1 MAIGP
6 IVTLTTDFG
15 AGSTYPAQMKGVILS
30 IAPHARVIDITHDVP
45 PQDVLEGALALEA
58 AVPAFPAGTI
68 HVAIVDPGVGS
79 RRLAVAVL
87 TDLGV
92 FVGPDNGLFEL
103 VLRMTEVRQTVALD
117 RPAYHR
123 VQVAPTFH
131 GRDIFAPVAAHLAN
145 GAGLD
150 MVGSTIGTLKR
161 LSVPEARKVGD
172 EVHGEVL
179 TADRFGN
186 LITSIRAAD
195 LAERDMRSSV
205 VVIGGVATAF
215 MGRTYA
221 DVSVGELVAYLG
233 SSGRLEVGL
242 REGNALQQL
251 GAGRGTD
258 VIVKPG

>member
-1 MAIGP
+1 MATVP
-6 IVTLTTDFG
+6 IITLTTDFG

-79 RRLAVAVL
+79 QRLAIAVH

-103 VLRMTEVRQTVALD
+103 VLRTADLRNAVALD

-123 VQVAPTFH
+123 ALVAPTFH

-150 MVGSTIGTLKR
+150 VVGSAIGTLTR
-161 LSVPEARKVGD
+161 LPIPEARRVGV

-186 LITSIRAAD
+186 LITSIRTAD
-195 LAERDMRSSV
+195 LAEWDMPSLE
-205 VVIGGVATAF
+205 VIVGGAASAV

-221 DVSVGELVAYLG
+221 DVPVGELIAYLG
-233 SSGRLEVGL
+233 SSGRLEVGV
-242 REGNALQQL
+242 REGNALRQL
-251 GAGRGTD
+251 GAGRGTG

>member
-1 MAIGP
+1 MATVP
-6 IVTLTTDFG
+6 IITLTTDFG
-15 AGSTYPAQMKGVILS
+15 TGSTYPAQMKGVMLS
-30 IAPHARVIDITHDVP
+30 IAPNARVVDITHEVP

-68 HVAIVDPGVGS
+68 HLAIVDPGVGS
-79 RRLAVAVL
+79 GRLAIAVL

-103 VLRMTEVRQTVALD
+103 VLRLTEVRQVVALD

-123 VQVAPTFH
+123 AQVAPTFH

-150 MVGSTIGTLKR
+150 MVGSAIGTVTR
-161 LSVPEARKVGD
+161 LSVPEARKMGD

-195 LAERDMRSSV
+195 LSEWDIRSSV
-205 VVIGGVATAF
+205 VVIGRVASAA

-221 DVSVGELVAYLG
+221 DVPVGAAIAYLG
-233 SSGRLEVGL
+233 SSGRLEIGL
-242 REGNALQQL
+242 REGNALRQL
-251 GAGRGTD
+251 GVSRGTD